1 MADKYGTDCGVKGM
15 KNYLHI
21 FIKGAFVLF
30 LIAYLA
36 VLYTSDS
43 AKNVPMEQIAQTME
57 QDSDITSLNKE
68 ARSDLKHYYQTD
80 DRNIDGYFFYKA
92 ASPMAV
98 EEICIMKATD
108 NTQAN
113 TLLENANAHL
123 SGQKQVFEG
132 YGTDQMALLN
142 NAVVGKKRKLCIL
155 YVRRRR
161 TELAHCLSFHDI
173 SILL

>member
-1 MADKYGTDCGVKGM
+1 M

-30 LIAYLA
+30 LIAYLT

-92 ASPMAV
+92 
-98 EEICIMKATD
+98 TD

-142 NAVVGKKRKLCIL
+142 NAVVGKKGN
-155 YVRRRR
+155 YVYYMCGADAQNWR
-161 TELAHCLSFHDI
+161 TAFLSMI
-173 SILL
+173 

>member
-1 MADKYGTDCGVKGM
+1 
-15 KNYLHI
+15 
-21 FIKGAFVLF
+21 
-30 LIAYLA
+30 
-36 VLYTSDS
+36 
-43 AKNVPMEQIAQTME
+43 MEQIAQTME
-57 QDSDITSLNKE
+57 QNSDITSLNKE

-98 EEICIMKATD
+98 EEICIMRPLTIPRQILCLKM
-108 NTQAN
+108 Q
-113 TLLENANAHL
+113 NAHL

>member
-80 DRNIDGYFFYKA
+80 DRNIDGYFFY
-92 ASPMAV
+92 
-98 EEICIMKATD
+98 

-123 SGQKQVFEG
+123 SSQKQVFEG

-142 NAVVGKKRKLCIL
+142 NAVVGKKGN
-155 YVRRRR
+155 YVYYMCGADAQNWR
-161 TELAHCLSFHDI
+161 TAFLSMI
-173 SILL
+173 

>member
-1 MADKYGTDCGVKGM
+1 MKKTAKTDK
-15 KNYLHI
+15 HF
-21 FIKGAFVLF
+21 FIKGAMVLF
-30 LIAYLA
+30 LVIYLGT
-36 VLYTSDS
+36 LYNSDN
-43 AKNVPMEQIAQTME
+43 ARNVPVEQIAQVLE
-57 QDSDITSLNKE
+57 QDQNITSLNQE
-68 ARSDLKHYYQTD
+68 GRTDLKHYYQTD

-142 NAVVGKKRKLCIL
+142 NAVVGKKGN
-155 YVRRRR
+155 YVYYMCGADAQNWR
-161 TELAHCLSFHDI
+161 TAFLSMI
-173 SILL
+173 